1 MVSDRAERL
10 DHDLWLA
17 TRVRARHR
25 RYQAPC
31 RSATL
36 SKTGNGDLRTPPEA
50 ANAMR
55 VVLDWIVHS
64 AASSGP
70 RCDFAGDTLSLGL
83 AGAPPIEAIEVS
95 MAPAGVSPSLT
106 SVAGSIDDDRVTLTL
121 RYAEMSDDS
130 ERRGRGWISV
140 QKMITFATT
149 YVRTSS
155 VCVVSM

>member
-1 MVSDRAERL
+1 MVSDRAGR
-10 DHDLWLA
+10 DGHKFWLA

-25 RYQAPC
+25 RYQAPY

-50 ANAMR
+50 ANAVS
-55 VVLDWIVHS
+55 VVSDWIVDS

-83 AGAPPIEAIEVS
+83 ACAPPTEAIEVS

-106 SVAGSIDDDRVTLTL
+106 SIARSIDDDRVTLTL
-121 RYAEMSDDS
+121 RRVEMSDDS
-130 ERRGRGWISV
+130 ERRGRGWISEDV
-140 QKMITFATT
+140 LKCPMTVNDADEGG
-149 YVRTSS
+149 S
-155 VCVVSM
+155 VSRI